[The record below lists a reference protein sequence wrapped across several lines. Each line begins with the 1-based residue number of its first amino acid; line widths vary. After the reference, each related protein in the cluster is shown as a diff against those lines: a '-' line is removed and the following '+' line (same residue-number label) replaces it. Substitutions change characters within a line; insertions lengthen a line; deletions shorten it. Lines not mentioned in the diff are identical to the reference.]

1 MARWLEP
8 HEVRAMRRLR
18 RDSNKVMHIAWA
30 FQVSASSVSDVVNRW
45 TYQNVPDQA
54 SVSHPM
60 DKMSLL
66 DVHDYYE
73 RKRGKKGKVRALP
86 GVGVR

>member
-8 HEVRAMRRLR
+8 HQVRAMRRLR
-18 RDSNKVMHIAWA
+18 RDGNKVMHIAWA
-30 FQVSASSVSDVVNRW
+30 FHVSASSVSDVVNRR
-45 TYQNVPDQA
+45 TYQNVPDEA
-54 SVSHPM
+54 SVSHRM

-66 DVHDYYE
+66 DVHDHYE
-73 RKRGKKGKVRALP
+73 RKKGRVRLP

>member
-18 RDSNKVMHIAWA
+18 WGRKQGHAHRVGVH
-30 FQVSASSVSDVVNRW
+30 VSASSVTDVVNRR
-45 TYQNVPDQA
+45 TFQNVPDEA
-54 SVSHPM
+54 SVSHRM

-73 RKRGKKGKVRALP
+73 RKRRVRSPCAR
-86 GVGVR
+86 VR